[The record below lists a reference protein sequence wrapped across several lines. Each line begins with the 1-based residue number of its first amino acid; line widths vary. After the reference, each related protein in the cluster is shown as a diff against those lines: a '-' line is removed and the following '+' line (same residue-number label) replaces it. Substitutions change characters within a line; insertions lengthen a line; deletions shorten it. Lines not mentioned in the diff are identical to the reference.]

1 MANTIRLKRG
11 TTTPTAGV
19 LVTGE
24 VAINTTDGLAY
35 TKTDAGDVVQIGGAS
50 NTALALIATVR
61 NETGATLTKGTVV
74 YVSGASS
81 NKALVTK
88 AIATGDPTSAGTYGL
103 VQADILHNHNG
114 TVVIG
119 GIISGLNTDG
129 YTNGDKIYLSPTTAG
144 GWTTTKPSAPNHLVY
159 IGTITYVHA
168 NQGAI
173 QLRIQNGF
181 EIEEL
186 HNVAISGSLA
196 DKDIISYN
204 SSTELYENRTATA
217 LGLAPLDNPTFTGNV
232 TAGTNLVSNYSAGDE
247 GGEIQLAKPQTN
259 TTLAGTVSIDI
270 YQNKLRFF
278 ENGGSTRGAYLNLTD
293 CSNGVATNLLSG
305 GGGGGG
311 ISDAPADGYSYV
323 RQMNSWIAVGS
334 STYETVATQ
343 EWVNLQSFLTS
354 ASLSGYATESYVTS
368 QGYQTSSDVSTYVTG
383 LGYLTDAPS
392 DGSEYVRK
400 NGAWSVATGGG
411 GGGSAVWGGITGTVT
426 DQTDL
431 TNYIT
436 NLGYITDA
444 PNDGKLYS
452 RQSAGWAESR
462 INDYD
467 NFKTYQVGDQVVYN
481 NAIYRLTNY
490 IGSAGYD
497 PVNYPASWT
506 AVSGPSGTNGTNGTN
521 GINGTMNPL
530 DILTITAN
538 SYGAYVSSG
547 TWSVNYTLIN
557 NGGMGGSWASNR
569 YPTVYFNLYVNGVF
583 DSAISG
589 SYTYYYASG
598 TPVTT
603 TFYTGDHIEVRLS
616 DGSGGEATLNY
627 ADFYI

>member
-168 NQGAI
+168 NQGTI

-232 TAGTNLVSNYSAGDE
+232 TAGTNLVSNFSSGDE

-259 TTLAGTVSIDI
+259 TTLAGAVSIDI
-270 YQNKLRFF
+270 YQNRLRFF
-278 ENGGSTRGAYLNLTD
+278 ENGGSTRGAYIDLTG
-293 CSNGVATNLLSG
+293 CSTGVATNLLSG

-343 EWVNLQSFLTS
+343 EWVNLQSFITS
-354 ASLSGYATESYVTS
+354 SALAGY
-368 QGYQTSSDVSTYVTG
+368 GYQTASDVSTYVTG
-383 LGYLTDAPS
+383 LGYITDAPS

-400 NGAWSVATGGG
+400 DGAWAVATGGG
-411 GGGSAVWGGITGTVT
+411 GGGIAE
-426 DQTDL
+426 
-431 TNYIT
+431 
-436 NLGYITDA
+436 A
-444 PNDGKLYS
+444 PNDGKAYS
-452 RQSAGWAESR
+452 RKSLGWTESK

-467 NFKTYQVGDQVVYN
+467 NSVTYAVGDQVVYS
-481 NAIYRLTNY
+481 NAIYTMTTAV
-490 IGSAGYD
+490 GAAGYD
-497 PVNYPASWT
+497 PISYPSYWT
-506 AVSGPSGTNGTNGTN
+506 GISGPTGAAGANGTNGT
-521 GINGTMNPL
+521 NGTMNPL

-538 SYGAYVSSG
+538 SYGAYAGGS
-547 TWSVNYTLIN
+547 TWSVTYYLIN
-557 NGGMGGSWASNR
+557 YGGGGWAGNK
-569 YPTVYFNLYVNGVF
+569 YPTVYFNLYVNGVY
-583 DSAISG
+583 DSTASG
-589 SYTYYYASG
+589 SYTYYYATGSL
-598 TPVTT
+598 VA
-603 TFYTGDHIEVRLS
+603 FLNTGDHIEVRLA
-616 DGSGGEATLNY
+616 DGVGGEATINY

>member
-103 VQADILHNHNG
+103 VQADILHNNNG

-186 HNVAISGSLA
+186 HNVAIS
-196 DKDIISYN
+196 
-204 SSTELYENRTATA
+204 AT
-217 LGLAPLDNPTFTGNV
+217 P
-232 TAGTNLVSNYSAGDE
+232 
-247 GGEIQLAKPQTN
+247 
-259 TTLAGTVSIDI
+259 
-270 YQNKLRFF
+270 
-278 ENGGSTRGAYLNLTD
+278 
-293 CSNGVATNLLSG
+293 SNGDVLTYELSTG
-305 GGGGGG
+305 LWKNQAPSGGGGG

-400 NGAWSVATGGG
+400 DGAWAVATGGG
-411 GGGSAVWGGITGTVT
+411 GGGIAE
-426 DQTDL
+426 
-431 TNYIT
+431 
-436 NLGYITDA
+436 A
-444 PNDGKLYS
+444 PNDGKAYS
-452 RQSAGWAESR
+452 RKSLGWTESK

-467 NFKTYQVGDQVVYN
+467 NSVTYAVGDQVVYSN
-481 NAIYRLTNY
+481 VIYTMTTAV
-490 IGSAGYD
+490 GAAGYD
-497 PVNYPASWT
+497 PISYPSYWT
-506 AVSGPSGTNGTNGTN
+506 GISGPTGAAGANGTNGT
-521 GINGTMNPL
+521 NGTMNPL

-538 SYGAYVSSG
+538 SYGAYAGGS
-547 TWSVNYTLIN
+547 TWSVTYYLIN
-557 NGGMGGSWASNR
+557 NGGGGWAGNK
-569 YPTVYFNLYVNGVF
+569 YPTVYFNLYVNGVY
-583 DSAISG
+583 DSTASG
-589 SYTYYYASG
+589 SYTYYYATGSL
-598 TPVTT
+598 VA
-603 TFYTGDHIEVRLS
+603 FLNTGDHIEVRLA
-616 DGSGGEATLNY
+616 DGVGGEATINY
-627 ADFYI
+627 ADFYV